1 MSDIEARAANA
12 NALKENPLLQ
22 EILTSIER
30 AAVDAWV
37 GTPAQDGQQAREFA
51 WMLYK
56 AAGRFRVE
64 IQAAIDEQRISAS
77 RLTAPLR

>member
-1 MSDIEARAANA
+1 MSDIDARAANA
-12 NALKENPLLQ
+12 NALKENPLLSD
-22 EILTSIER
+22 ILDSIEQ

-64 IQAAIDEQRISAS
+64 IQSAIDEQRISAS

>member
-1 MSDIEARAANA
+1 MSDIEARANDAR
-12 NALKENPLLQ
+12 ALKDNPLLV
-22 EILTSIER
+22 EILGSIEK
-30 AAVDAWV
+30 AAIDAWV
-37 GTPAQDGQQAREFA
+37 ATPAQDGAPAREFA

-56 AAGRFRVE
+56 AAGRIRVE

>member
-1 MSDIEARAANA
+1 VSDTEARANDAR
-12 NALKENPLLQ
+12 ALKENPLL
-22 EILTSIER
+22 EEALASIEK
-30 AAVDAWV
+30 AAVAAWV

-56 AAGRFRVE
+56 AAQRVRVE
-64 IQAAIDEQRISAS
+64 IQSAIDDQRVSAS

>member
-1 MSDIEARAANA
+1 VSDIDARAADA
-12 NALKENPLLQ
+12 LALKENPLLS
-22 EILTSIER
+22 EILEAIEK

-56 AAGRFRVE
+56 AAGRVRVE
-64 IQAAIDEQRISAS
+64 IQSAIDEQRISAS